1 MLSAA
6 TPLVREARKK
16 LRLAAPEQ
24 TAAGSKDASKHKS
37 GGARD
42 VTHAPPPT
50 PVSPRVPALGTP
62 FYSPGAEP
70 CERNRILAV
79 PRHCPH
85 CLKTSDTHN
94 RHQTHKSRC
103 IYRPSRAKR

>member
-16 LRLAAPEQ
+16 LRLSVPEQ
-24 TAAGSKDASKHKS
+24 TAGSKRKS
-37 GGARD
+37 GGGTRD

-94 RHQTHKSRC
+94 RHHTHKSRC
-103 IYRPSRAKR
+103 IYRRSGAKR